1 MPYKEVNQTNKI
13 SSESQKQDNIE
24 DPLPRLR
31 APRGIVSRLQ
41 RSAEG
46 LVLRL
51 RERGDAGGV
60 VPEVDEGGIG
70 AAHEK
75 GAAGEHGEGFG
86 DGGEEGVEGL
96 GGWDELG
103 EETRVGGFGVGDS
116 VVEADGFGPFGS
128 DGLPV
133 WDDNAVG
140 GIGVGEFVG

>member
-1 MPYKEVNQTNKI
+1 MPDKEVNQTDNI

-24 DPLPRLR
+24 DPLPGPR

-51 RERGDAGGV
+51 CERGDAGGI

-96 GGWDELG
+96 GGGDELS
-103 EETRVGGFGVGDS
+103 EEARIGGCAVGDAG
-116 VVEADGFGPFGS
+116 VEADGCGPFGG

-133 WDDNAVG
+133 SDDDAVG
-140 GIGVGEFVG
+140 GVGVGVFVG